1 MANAI
6 LHLIDKDHYQVLSLS
21 GRLDLRSIHNSSVA
35 LRDIPLKHTLV
46 DCTNIDF
53 IDSSGL
59 GMITS
64 LQQRLNQNDYQ
75 MTLMRVSGVI
85 LTVLQRMRLDTLF
98 TFVASEAD
106 AKEQFL
112 RAPTEQ

>member
-35 LRDIPLKHTLV
+35 VRDIPLKHTLV
-46 DCTNIDF
+46 DCTDIDF

-64 LQQRLNQNDYQ
+64 LQQRLNQHGCQ
-75 MTLMRVSGVI
+75 MALMCVSDII

-98 TFVASEAD
+98 TFVATEED
-106 AKEQFL
+106 ANEHFL
-112 RAPTEQ
+112 RTSI